1 MNRFQ
6 LLAAI
11 KLRLIFLIVLSMFIS
26 CATDSLEGDFTTKK
40 DPIIEAPDTGQQVPE
55 KPDSEPDQDPEAD
68 PAPTPNPK
76 PVTPTPKPTTPAPVP
91 SPVVSTPPENDNEA
105 QQILALVNQFRKES
119 GVDPVVLNSA
129 LNTAAFKH
137 SKDMNDNGY
146 FSHTGQ
152 NGSTFGERTKK
163 ENYSG
168 FAFGENIAI
177 SDTARQTFN
186 LWKES
191 PGHRRNMLNP
201 NVNEMGIG
209 KSGRYWTQIFG
220 KN

>member
-1 MNRFQ
+1 MNHFQ
-6 LLAAI
+6 LLAVI
-11 KLRLIFLIVLSMFIS
+11 KLRLIFIFVLSMFIS
-26 CATDSLEGDFTTKK
+26 CTTDSLEGDFTTKK

-55 KPDSEPDQDPEAD
+55 KPDSKPDVPK
-68 PAPTPNPK
+68 PTP
-76 PVTPTPKPTTPAPVP
+76 VTPKPTTPPPAPAP
-91 SPVVSTPPENDNEA
+91 TPVVNTPTPSTTNEA
-105 QQILALVNQFRKES
+105 EQMLALVNEFRKES
-119 GVDPVVLNSA
+119 GVPPVVLNTA

-152 NGSTFGERTKK
+152 NGSSFGERVKNEK
-163 ENYSG
+163 YSG

-177 SDTARQTFN
+177 SETAKQTFN

-191 PGHRRNMLNP
+191 PGHKRNILNP

>member
-1 MNRFQ
+1 MNHFQ
-6 LLAAI
+6 LLAVI
-11 KLRLIFLIVLSMFIS
+11 KLRLIFIFVLSMFIS
-26 CATDSLEGDFTTKK
+26 CTTDSLEGDFTTKK

-55 KPDSEPDQDPEAD
+55 KPDSKPDVPK
-68 PAPTPNPK
+68 PTP
-76 PVTPTPKPTTPAPVP
+76 VTPKPTTPPPAPAP
-91 SPVVSTPPENDNEA
+91 TPVVNTPTPSTTNEA
-105 QQILALVNQFRKES
+105 EQMLALVNEFRKES
-119 GVDPVVLNSA
+119 GVAPVVLNTA

-152 NGSTFGERTKK
+152 NGSSFGERVKNEK
-163 ENYSG
+163 YSG

-177 SDTARQTFN
+177 SETAKQTFN

-191 PGHRRNMLNP
+191 PGHKRNILNP